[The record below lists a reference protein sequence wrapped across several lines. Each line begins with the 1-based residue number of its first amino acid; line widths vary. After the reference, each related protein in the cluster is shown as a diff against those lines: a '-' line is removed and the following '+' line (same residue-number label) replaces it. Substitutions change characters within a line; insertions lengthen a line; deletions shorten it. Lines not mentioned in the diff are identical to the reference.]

1 MAPFEPLKLLN
12 FDLDADPA
20 PPFHYDAD
28 PDPASLNNPADP
40 DPTHCLKVSSTFVIE
55 SALEMNGVGI
65 LL

>member
-12 FDLDADPA
+12 FDFDADPA
-20 PPFHYDAD
+20 PPFNYDAD
-28 PDPASLNNPADP
+28 PDPASLDP
-40 DPTHCLKVSSTFVIE
+40 DPTYCLKVSSTFVIE